1 MSALPASKATSA
13 AVVPAIKLAPPVS
26 GAKAKPPVSAAT
38 LAKSSSK
45 PDNI

>member
-26 GAKAKPPVSAAT
+26 GAKAKPPASAAA
-38 LAKSSSK
+38 LAKSSSN

>member
-1 MSALPASKATSA
+1 MSALPASKVRSA

-38 LAKSSSK
+38 LAKSSSN